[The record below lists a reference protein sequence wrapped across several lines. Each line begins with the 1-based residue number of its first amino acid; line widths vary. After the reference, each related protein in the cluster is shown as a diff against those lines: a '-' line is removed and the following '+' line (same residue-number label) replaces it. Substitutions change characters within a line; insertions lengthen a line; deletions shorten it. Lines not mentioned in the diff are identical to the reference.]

1 MAHPFIAEP
10 AAEYGNSDSG
20 FSDNGRQPPRPLRIS
35 VLTSIRRRWRAPKSQ
50 IDKLNIRHGARMT
63 FLAFLPSS
71 QTGSFSLSGRI
82 DLFSSSLNRRHHVD
96 AKWTQITLSH
106 QLPVEEDQHYP
117 ARCAGAES

>member
-1 MAHPFIAEP
+1 MARPFIAEQD
-10 AAEYGNSDSG
+10 AEFGNSDSD

-35 VLTSIRRRWRAPKSQ
+35 VLTSIITRWRAPKSQ

-63 FLAFLPSS
+63 FLAFLRSF
-71 QTGSFSLSGRI
+71 QTGSFSSSGGI

-96 AKWTQITLSH
+96 AKWTQITPSH

-117 ARCAGAES
+117 VQCAGAES